1 MEKVNTSKTEKTNT
15 NGYDSLSDIIS
26 KLITLIIKKDQEGI
40 HTLENQTLEIAVT
53 KDDRDY
59 SSLCII
65 MYGIRKMQS
74 KAHINTNDAWKKTEN
89 NILNELK
96 DCTFVLKSD
105 KIEEFRKTIKDVEEE
120 IRQTDKALGH
130 YINQIIDDARIKL
143 ASSAYAYG
151 LSASQASDLFSISKD
166 QLMNFVGVTK
176 MPDEDVRFKSI
187 KERVSLL
194 EMSTKAESKK

>member
-1 MEKVNTSKTEKTNT
+1 MIEKNITKS
-15 NGYDSLSDIIS
+15 NGYDSLSEIIS
-26 KLITLIIKKDQEGI
+26 KLINLIIKKDIDEI
-40 HTLENQTLEIAVT
+40 HVLESQTLEIAVT

-65 MYGIRKMQS
+65 MYGLRKMMS
-74 KAHINTNDAWKKTEN
+74 KGHINTNEVWKKAEN

-96 DCTFVLKSD
+96 NCSFDLNSS
-105 KIEEFRKTIKDVEEE
+105 KINDFRQTIKYIEDEIRKT
-120 IRQTDKALGH
+120 DKELGH

-176 MPDEDVRFKSI
+176 MPDEDIKFKSI
-187 KERVSLL
+187 KERVGLL
-194 EMSTKAESKK
+194 EMSIKS

>member
-1 MEKVNTSKTEKTNT
+1 MINKNIALS
-15 NGYDSLSDIIS
+15 NGFDSSLSEIIS
-26 KLITLIIKKDQEGI
+26 KLISLIIKKDIEGI
-40 HTLENQTLEIAVT
+40 HILENQTLEVAIT
-53 KDDRDY
+53 KNNKDY

-65 MYGIRKMQS
+65 MYGLRKMMS
-74 KAHINTNDAWKKTEN
+74 KGHINTNDVWKKSEN

-96 DCTFVLKSD
+96 NGLFDLNSNKTD
-105 KIEEFRKTIKDVEEE
+105 NFRKTLMDIENE
-120 IRQTDKALGH
+120 IRNTDKELGH

-176 MPDEDVRFKSI
+176 MPDEDIKFKSI
-187 KERVSLL
+187 KERVGLL
-194 EMSTKAESKK
+194 ELTSK

>member
-1 MEKVNTSKTEKTNT
+1 MIEKNITKSNT
-15 NGYDSLSDIIS
+15 YDSLSEIIS
-26 KLITLIIKKDQEGI
+26 KLINLIIKKNIDEI
-40 HTLENQTLEIAVT
+40 HVLESQTLEIAVT

-65 MYGIRKMQS
+65 MYGLRKMMS
-74 KAHINTNDAWKKTEN
+74 KTHINTNEVWKKAEN

-96 DCTFVLKSD
+96 NCIFDLNSS
-105 KIEEFRKTIKDVEEE
+105 KIDDFRQTIKYIEDEIRKT
-120 IRQTDKALGH
+120 DKELGH
-130 YINQIIDDARIKL
+130 YINQIIDDAKIKL

-176 MPDEDVRFKSI
+176 MPDEDIKFKSI
-187 KERVSLL
+187 KERVGLL
-194 EMSTKAESKK
+194 EMSIKS